1 MEKSRCQQCVNVPQR
16 ERTRE
21 WKNAC
26 MLKDIDVACLQDQL
40 QTLSEQQ
47 LVADARELIEK
58 LRAQV
63 QAQHKQLKFEQ
74 TKNAALTFELAR
86 LKQWRFGKSS
96 ESLDAQ
102 GVNRQAQLFDAKTE
116 ALLVEESKAEDRAEE
131 SAKEQA
137 RNPSRI
143 KRQAKRQALPSQLE
157 RIEHHYEIEPA
168 VCGAGHPLKRIG
180 QEISEQLDCIPAQF
194 FVHRHIRGKY
204 ACACCNTVLAA
215 SMPAQIIDKGIPAPG
230 LLAQVIVAKHDD
242 HLPLYRQ
249 EEIYRRSGVF
259 IPRSSMAGWIGQCGA
274 QLQPLAQAL
283 REHLTAQAVLHGDET
298 PIKLLCPGSG
308 KTDTAYAWVIR
319 SSDLETNQRA
329 VVFEFCNS
337 RQGHHAVTLLEGFEG
352 SLVCDDYSGYKGLF
366 KRPQINEAGC
376 WAHARR
382 KFFEAHKLNQ
392 SEIAKE
398 ALHRIQQ
405 LYELERQGAL
415 LDQQG
420 RHQLRQ
426 SQSAPLLKEFKAWLL
441 SQRQQLMNADVT
453 AKAMDYALKRWAA
466 LTLHLTDARIPIDNN
481 AVENAIRPLALG
493 RKNWLFV
500 GSQQAGERAAV
511 LMTLIESAKLNGH
524 DAWAYLKDIL
534 TRLPTWPNSPMQEL
548 LPHNWS
554 PPETTAAP
562 ACAPS
567 TPER

>member
-1 MEKSRCQQCVNVPQR
+1 
-16 ERTRE
+16 
-21 WKNAC
+21 
-26 MLKDIDVACLQDQL
+26 MLKDVDATLLQTPLQDQL
-40 QTLSEQQ
+40 QALGDTPAAQY
-47 LVADARELIEK
+47 AREFIEQ
-58 LRAQV
+58 LRSQV
-63 QAQHKQLKFEQ
+63 QTQQKQIKFEQ
-74 TKNAALTFELAR
+74 TKNAALNFELAR

-102 GVNRQAQLFDAKTE
+102 GGNPQTQLFDAKTE
-116 ALLVEESKAEDRAEE
+116 QLLVEESKAEDRAEDL
-131 SAKEQA
+131 AKEQA
-137 RNPSRI
+137 RTPGPSRI

-168 VCGAGHPLKRIG
+168 VCSAGHPLKRFG
-180 QEISEQLDCIPAQF
+180 QDISEQLDCVPAQF

-204 ACACCNTVLAA
+204 ACTCCNTVHVAP
-215 SMPAQIIDKGIPAPG
+215 MPAQIIDKGIPAPG
-230 LLAQVIVAKHDD
+230 LLAQVIIAKHDD
-242 HLPLYRQ
+242 HLPLFRQ
-249 EEIYRRSGVF
+249 EEIYRRSGAF
-259 IPRSSMAGWIGQCGA
+259 IARSSMASWVGQCGV
-274 QLQPLAQAL
+274 QLEPLAQAL
-283 REHLTAQAVLHGDET
+283 RQHLIGQTVLHADET
-298 PIKLLCPGSG
+298 PIKLLAPGSG

-319 SSDLETNQRA
+319 SSDLETSERA

-337 RQGHHAVTLLEGFEG
+337 RQGQHAATLLNGFQG
-352 SLVCDDYSGYKGLF
+352 SLVCDDYSGYKALF
-366 KRPQINEAGC
+366 KQQPIQEAGC

-415 LDQQG
+415 LDQQE

-426 SQSAPLLKEFKAWLL
+426 NQNAPLLKEFKAWLL

-453 AKAMDYALKRWAA
+453 AKAMDYTLKRWAA
-466 LTLHLTDARIPIDNN
+466 LTIHLSDARIPIDNN

-511 LMTLIESAKLNGH
+511 LMTLIESAKLNGI
-524 DAWAYLKDIL
+524 DAWVYLKDVL
-534 TRLPTWPNSPMQEL
+534 TKLPTWPNSRLQEL
-548 LPHNWS
+548 LPHRWVS
-554 PPETTAAP
+554 PETASTTTP
-562 ACAPS
+562 ALVN
-567 TPER
+567 T

>member
-1 MEKSRCQQCVNVPQR
+1 MAARSV
-16 ERTRE
+16 
-21 WKNAC
+21 NAC
-26 MLKDIDVACLQDQL
+26 ISCLAWHTRAGQDSDMLKNVDVAPLQALGESQAA
-40 QTLSEQQ
+40 TH
-47 LVADARELIEK
+47 ARELVERLHSTLLTQNEQI
-58 LRAQV
+58 

-74 TKNAALTFELAR
+74 AKNAALNFELAR

-102 GVNRQAQLFDAKTE
+102 GANPQAQLFDAKTE
-116 ALLVEESKAEDRAEE
+116 ALLFEESKAEDRAEDE
-131 SAKEQA
+131 A
-137 RNPSRI
+137 RAPGSTSI
-143 KRQAKRQALPSQLE
+143 KRQAKRQALPSQLQ

-168 VCGAGHPLKRIG
+168 VCSAGHPLKRIG
-180 QEISEQLDCIPAQF
+180 QEISEQLDCVPAQF

-204 ACACCNTVLAA
+204 ACVCCNTVLAA

-249 EEIYRRSGVF
+249 EEIYRRSGAF
-259 IPRSSMAGWIGQCGA
+259 IARSSMASWVGSSGA

-283 REHLTAQAVLHGDET
+283 REHLTAQAVLHADET
-298 PIKLLCPGSG
+298 PIKLLSPGSG
-308 KTDTAYAWVIR
+308 STATAYAWVIR
-319 SSDLETNQRA
+319 SSDLETTARG
-329 VVFEFCNS
+329 VVYEFCNS
-337 RQGHHAVTLLEGFEG
+337 RQGQHAANLLEGFQG
-352 SLVCDDYSGYKGLF
+352 SLVCDDYAGYKALF
-366 KRPQINEAGC
+366 KQQKINEAGC

-398 ALHRIQQ
+398 ALHRIGR

-415 LDQQG
+415 LNQQE

-426 SQSAPLLKEFKAWLL
+426 DTSEPLLKEFKAWLL
-441 SQRQQLMNADVT
+441 SKRQELMNADVT
-453 AKAMDYALKRWAA
+453 AKAMDYTLRRWAA
-466 LTLHLTDARIPIDNN
+466 LTLHLSDARIPIDNN

-524 DAWAYLKDIL
+524 DAWAYLKDVL
-534 TRLPTWPNSPMQEL
+534 TKLPTWPNSRLQEL
-548 LPHNWS
+548 LPHRWV
-554 PPETTAAP
+554 PPETVTAP
-562 ACAPS
+562 PS
-567 TPER
+567 ASVNT